1 MTLREIAEAAHVSI
15 GTVDRVL
22 HNRGRVSPE
31 TKAKIEALIEQHGY
45 KPNPIARHLKLNK
58 KYTFAVLLPN
68 TTDDSGY
75 WKIAYAGIQK
85 AAKELKA
92 FGVGIHKIEFNRY
105 DPLPFFENI
114 HRQLEDGHFDG
125 LLMAPVQPE
134 LSSLLLKTLSTEFPV
149 VFFDAQLPDFPP
161 LSRIGQNAFQSGV
174 LAGRLLDAFSVGE
187 GPYCVVSA
195 HSEDFH
201 IRKRIDGFLHYF
213 ESLGAT
219 AVPSAAP
226 GAASPASAAVTASP
240 EAAAATLTAPGKAR
254 QIRIFECRDIEHK
267 ATCEAFL
274 QKLLAEIPSPGGI
287 FVTNAS
293 VHGVASYVNNK
304 GATHIAVVGY
314 DLVPDNECQLR
325 AGTIDCILSQ
335 RPEYQAY
342 EGIYQLYSH
351 VVLQQTIEKEIIVP
365 IDIYVR
371 ENLP

>member
-31 TKAKIEALIEQHGY
+31 TKAKIEVLIEQHGY

-85 AAKELKA
+85 AARELKT
-92 FGVGIHKIEFNRY
+92 FGVDIRKIEFNRY
-105 DPLPFFENI
+105 DPLPLFENI
-114 HRQLEDGHFDG
+114 RRQLEDGHFDG

-134 LSSLLLKTLSTEFPV
+134 LSSLLLRTLPAEFPV

-174 LAGRLLDAFSVGE
+174 LAGRLLDAFSAGE
-187 GPYCVVSA
+187 GPFCVVSA

-201 IRKRIDGFLHYF
+201 IRKRIDGFLRYF
-213 ESLGAT
+213 ESLGASM
-219 AVPSAAP
+219 VPPAAP
-226 GAASPASAAVTASP
+226 GAAAPTLASPAT
-240 EAAAATLTAPGKAR
+240 TR

-274 QKLLAEIPSPGGI
+274 QKLLAEIPAPGGI

-304 GATHIAVVGY
+304 GAAHIAVVGY
-314 DLVPDNECQLR
+314 DLVPDNESQLR

-342 EGIYQLYSH
+342 EGIYLLYSH
-351 VVLQQTIEKEIIVP
+351 VVLQQAIEKEIIVP

>member
-31 TKAKIEALIEQHGY
+31 TKAKIEVLIEQHGY

-58 KYTFAVLLPN
+58 KYTFAILLPN

-85 AAKELKA
+85 AARELKT
-92 FGVGIHKIEFNRY
+92 FGVDIQKIEFNRY

-114 HRQLEDGHFDG
+114 RRQLEDGHFDG

-134 LSSLLLKTLSTEFPV
+134 MSSLLLKTLPAEFPV

-201 IRKRIDGFLHYF
+201 IRKRIDGFLRYF
-213 ESLGAT
+213 ESLAH
-219 AVPSAAP
+219 
-226 GAASPASAAVTASP
+226 
-240 EAAAATLTAPGKAR
+240 

-274 QKLLAEIPSPGGI
+274 QKLLAEIPAPGGI

-293 VHGVASYVNNK
+293 VHGVASFVNDK
-304 GATHIAVVGY
+304 GGEHIAVVGY
-314 DLVPDNECQLR
+314 DLVPDNESQLR

-342 EGIYQLYSH
+342 EGIYLLYSH
-351 VVLQQTIEKEIIVP
+351 VVLQQAIEKEIIVP